1 MDDKLIKAHKEA
13 LEKNDIDNFVSF
25 TAISVSAGRLAE
37 GMRDDP
43 LYRDPLIADML
54 QSSKGDDSVHIP
66 NKFSS
71 CICLIVGLCNDIK
84 EPSLL

>member
-1 MDDKLIKAHKEA
+1 MDEKLVKAHEEA
-13 LEKNDIDNFVSF
+13 VEKNDIDNFVSF

-54 QSSKGDDSVHIP
+54 HSSKGVQ
-66 NKFSS
+66 
-71 CICLIVGLCNDIK
+71 
-84 EPSLL
+84 PSLL

>member
-1 MDDKLIKAHKEA
+1 MDKNFIKAHEEA
-13 LEKNDIDNFVSF
+13 VEKNNVDNFVSF

-54 QSSKGDDSVHIP
+54 HSSTGD
-66 NKFSS
+66 
-71 CICLIVGLCNDIK
+71 
-84 EPSLL
+84 ER